1 MPAAPKTVNIS
12 GSLTADRPPS
22 ANKVKA
28 IDLQIFNVAS
38 DMTTF
43 TETKQ
48 LDIYFPAITITT
60 QAINLTELVPGAV
73 KFLAISADQN
83 IQVIINGTTFNL
95 NKIGV
100 LPAGIMASMD
110 VTTLSITTLVTDTN
124 VSIGIMV

>member
-48 LDIYFPAITITT
+48 LDIFFPAPVT

-83 IQVIINGTTFNL
+83 IQIIVNGTTYNL

-110 VTTLSITTLVTDTN
+110 VTTLSITTLVADTN

>member
-1 MPAAPKTVNIS
+1 MPATPKTVNIS

-28 IDLQIFNVAS
+28 IDLQVFNVIN
-38 DMTTF
+38 DNTTF

-48 LDIYFPAITITT
+48 LDPYFPAPAT
-60 QAINLTELVPGAV
+60 QAIDLTELVPGAV

-95 NKIGV
+95 NKIGAQ
-100 LPAGIMASMD
+100 PAGFMAAMD
-110 VTTLSITTLVTDTN
+110 VTTLSITTLVAETN
-124 VSIGIMV
+124 ISIGIAV